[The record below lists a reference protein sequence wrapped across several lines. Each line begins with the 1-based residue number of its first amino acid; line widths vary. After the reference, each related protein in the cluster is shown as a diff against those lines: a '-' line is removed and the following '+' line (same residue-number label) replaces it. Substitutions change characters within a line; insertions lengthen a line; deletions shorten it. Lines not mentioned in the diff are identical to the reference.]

1 MMSQMNHFI
10 LTRIVA
16 TAAMSLM
23 AVGAASLV
31 QTVAAPAVA
40 KKLDWTR
47 TYAASPD
54 GSGFIVGN
62 PKAPITIT
70 EYGSY
75 TCSHCA
81 HFAEV
86 GFPKLMTYVATGK
99 VRFEFRSYLRN
110 SPDIVVSMITY
121 CQAPSRFFRM
131 SEMMFA
137 RMQDWG
143 KGFNTIAAADQEAW
157 KGKPLAQILPQVSG
171 KSGVTAF
178 MQQRG
183 LAVATTN
190 ACLNNQATLAKLQA
204 SQKVAYE
211 KYNIQSTPTFLMNG
225 VTMQGVSA
233 WETLE
238 PRIKAGK

>member
-1 MMSQMNHFI
+1 MTQNNHFI
-10 LTRIVA
+10 LSLL
-16 TAAMSLM
+16 TAAGLATVGLGLPPVM
-23 AVGAASLV
+23 A
-31 QTVAAPAVA
+31 QAPAATVKTA
-40 KKLDWTR
+40 NWTQVINA
-47 TYAASPD
+47 TPD
-54 GSGFIVGN
+54 GGFAMGN
-62 PKAPITIT
+62 PKAPMTVT

-86 GFPKLMTYVATGK
+86 GMPKLLPYIASGK

-121 CQAPSRFFRM
+121 CQAPARFFRL

-137 RMQDWG
+137 RVQDWG
-143 KGFNTIAAADQEAW
+143 KGFNSISEADQAAW
-157 KGKPLAQILPQVSG
+157 KGKPLAQILPQVSE
-171 KSGVTAF
+171 KSGITSF

-183 LAVATTN
+183 LPAATVN
-190 ACLNNQATLAKLQA
+190 ACLNNKANLAKLQA
-204 SQKVAYE
+204 AQTVAYE
-211 KYNIQSTPTFLMNG
+211 KYKIQGTPTFLMNG
-225 VTMQGVSA
+225 TALEAVNS